1 MSVAFQMLTNGG
13 DTEGLF
19 RAAIMHS
26 GGPIPT
32 GDIELQ
38 QSTYDTIVEQ
48 VGCTDAKDTLQCLRE
63 ASWDALMAAA
73 ATLPGSASYPVSG
86 KAVWTLSSGVRL

>member
-1 MSVAFQMLTNGG
+1 MSVAFQLLTNGG
-13 DTEGLF
+13 NAEGLF
-19 RAAIMHS
+19 RAGIMHS

-48 VGCTDAKDTLQCLRE
+48 VGCADATDTLQCLRE
-63 ASWDALMAAA
+63 APGDALMAAA
-73 ATLPGSASYPVSG
+73 ATLPGSASYPVSR
-86 KAVWTLSSGVRL
+86 KAVWTLSSGV